1 MKSIGHQFATGF
13 ALLGATAILA
23 VGAMT
28 TNQAM
33 AATAITPDASPV
45 QTVSSHASAGT
56 GEHYLLYGRWPA
68 AAQF

>member
-13 ALLGATAILA
+13 ALLGAAAILA

-33 AATAITPDASPV
+33 AATAVTPGASTV
-45 QTVSSHASAGT
+45 QTVSTHAT
-56 GEHYLLYGRWPA
+56 GEHNFLYER
-68 AAQF
+68 

>member
-13 ALLGATAILA
+13 ALLGASAILA

-33 AATAITPDASPV
+33 AATAITPDASTV
-45 QTVSSHASAGT
+45 QTIATHANAPQLNSG
-56 GEHYLLYGRWPA
+56 A
-68 AAQF
+68 AEAR

>member
-1 MKSIGHQFATGF
+1 MKSIGHQFATGI

-33 AATAITPDASPV
+33 AATAVNPDASAV
-45 QTVSSHASAGT
+45 QTVSTHAGGPQLNSGVA
-56 GEHYLLYGRWPA
+56 EAR
-68 AAQF
+68 

>member
-23 VGAMT
+23 VGAIT

-33 AATAITPDASPV
+33 AGTAMTPSPSAV
-45 QTVSSHASAGT
+45 STVSTHASAGT
-56 GEHYLLYGRWPA
+56 GEHYLLYGR
-68 AAQF
+68 